1 MESTEKKKL
10 VDGGMVVPNR
20 NSEFIRAFL
29 EITKPYHKLS
39 AREMDV
45 AAVFIRRRY
54 TIAAET
60 SNADHI
66 DKILFNKDTKK
77 SVAAEAGITMD
88 HFKTVLYKMRKHNVI
103 QGNIINPT
111 YLPNWQQ
118 GKPFRYMFIFNNDV

>member
-88 HFKTVLYKMRKHNVI
+88 HFKTVLYKR
-103 QGNIINPT
+103 
-111 YLPNWQQ
+111 
-118 GKPFRYMFIFNNDV
+118 